1 MPLQF
6 VRLQSGQ
13 ERGIGNISLF
23 YTLMACT
30 LIISRRRRDGCRTA
44 WVRQGHHTEPC
55 ALHGVVS
62 HRRFQQIDRRHH
74 GGGVVAALGSALAA
88 AIQAMAMQTVAP
100 LKRSVA
106 SNTIY
111 IGIDLGFFL
120 GPLIGSVIYDHTN
133 YAFMFKV
140 MSVPVALALVCFIII
155 LPIHNRRIKALEND
169 KRG

>member
-1 MPLQF
+1 M
-6 VRLQSGQ
+6 
-13 ERGIGNISLF
+13 
-23 YTLMACT
+23 
-30 LIISRRRRDGCRTA
+30 
-44 WVRQGHHTEPC
+44 
-55 ALHGVVS
+55 
-62 HRRFQQIDRRHH
+62 
-74 GGGVVAALGSALAA
+74 VAALGSALAA